1 MPINYFGNTM
11 IYLEENSKEK
21 SCNSKKMVL
30 FRGMFTNSYESAN
43 FLGDIIVQLV

>member
-1 MPINYFGNTM
+1 MVIMPINYFGNTM
-11 IYLEENSKEK
+11 IYLEENLKE
-21 SCNSKKMVL
+21 MVL